1 MKELWKDRLT
11 RVVAIVTIVVVI
23 LGIMFIRIYNSIG
36 NTPNYDIY
44 IFENGSAKIMID
56 NIGYVNQLPDGT
68 LVIDGGGKP
77 EGYHYTREDMIGH

>member
-11 RVVAIVTIVVVI
+11 RVVAIVTIVMVI
-23 LGIMFIRIYNSIG
+23 LGIMLIRMYSTIG

-44 IFENGSAKIMID
+44 IYDDGSAQIKID

-68 LVIDGGGKP
+68 LVIDGGGEPKD
-77 EGYHYTREDMIGH
+77 YHYTREDVVEY